1 MHIRFSKTLKL
12 VGNLNTKSVRYPSRK
27 VLQAKI
33 TVLSVF
39 FNFASIKIITKI
51 SPLKIKPSTF
61 YFMLIIISLKAIFYS
76 ALKLLSLFTITF
88 AKSLKFILFM
98 ISFLYLASVPDCD
111 SFANEIYRYCFYY
124 TKKIKQ
130 NHTKSTSA
138 IQTMIGLSGY
148 IMI

>member
-12 VGNLNTKSVRYPSRK
+12 VGNLNTKSAVRYPSRK
-27 VLQAKI
+27 VLQAQI

-39 FNFASIKIITKI
+39 FNFASIKIITII
-51 SPLKIKPSTF
+51 SPLKIIPSTF

-88 AKSLKFILFM
+88 AKSVKFILFM

-111 SFANEIYRYCFYY
+111 SFANEI
-124 TKKIKQ
+124 
-130 NHTKSTSA
+130 
-138 IQTMIGLSGY
+138 
-148 IMI
+148 